1 MTTKQFITRNLRQY
15 VNLAAK
21 QRVYAEYTDNPLEKA
36 AYTARASAY
45 DIMADDMREIL
56 EDAEDINKMSPPVLV
71 TRTSPKGDGL

>member
-21 QRVYAEYTDNPLEKA
+21 QRVYSEYTDNPLEKA

-56 EDAEDINKMSPPVLV
+56 EDAEDINKNEPARAGN
-71 TRTSPKGDGL
+71 TDEPKG

>member
-15 VNLAAK
+15 MNLAAK

-36 AYTARASAY
+36 ACAARASAY

-56 EDAEDINKMSPPVLV
+56 EDADDIN
-71 TRTSPKGDGL
+71 

>member
-1 MTTKQFITRNLRQY
+1 MTAKQFITRNLRQY

-56 EDAEDINKMSPPVLV
+56 EDAEDINKKEPARAGN
-71 TRTSPKGDGL
+71 TDEPKG

>member
-56 EDAEDINKMSPPVLV
+56 EDAEDINKKEPARAGN
-71 TRTSPKGDGL
+71 TNEPKG

>member
-56 EDAEDINKMSPPVLV
+56 EDAEDINKKEPARAGNTDEL
-71 TRTSPKGDGL
+71 KG

>member
-1 MTTKQFITRNLRQY
+1 MTAKQFITRNLRQY
-15 VNLAAK
+15 MNLAAK

-56 EDAEDINKMSPPVLV
+56 EDAEDINKKEPARAGNTDEL
-71 TRTSPKGDGL
+71 KG

>member
-15 VNLAAK
+15 TNLAAK

-36 AYTARASAY
+36 AYAARASVY

-56 EDAEDINKMSPPVLV
+56 EDADDIN
-71 TRTSPKGDGL
+71 

>member
-36 AYTARASAY
+36 AYAARASAY

-56 EDAEDINKMSPPVLV
+56 EDAEDINKKEPARAGN
-71 TRTSPKGDGL
+71 TNEPKG

>member
-56 EDAEDINKMSPPVLV
+56 EDAEDNNKNEPARAGN
-71 TRTSPKGDGL
+71 TDEPKG

>member
-36 AYTARASAY
+36 AYAARASAY

-56 EDAEDINKMSPPVLV
+56 EDAEDINKKESARAGN
-71 TRTSPKGDGL
+71 TNEPKG

>member
-36 AYTARASAY
+36 AYAARAPAY

-56 EDAEDINKMSPPVLV
+56 EDAEDINKKEPARAGN
-71 TRTSPKGDGL
+71 TNEPKG

>member
-36 AYTARASAY
+36 AYAARASAY

-56 EDAEDINKMSPPVLV
+56 EDAEDINKKEPARAGN
-71 TRTSPKGDGL
+71 TDEPKG

>member
-36 AYTARASAY
+36 AYAARASAY

-56 EDAEDINKMSPPVLV
+56 EDAEDINKKEPARAGD
-71 TRTSPKGDGL
+71 TDEPKG

>member
-36 AYTARASAY
+36 AYAARASAY
-45 DIMADDMREIL
+45 DIMADDMR
-56 EDAEDINKMSPPVLV
+56 
-71 TRTSPKGDGL
+71 

>member
-21 QRVYAEYTDNPLEKA
+21 HRVYAECTDNPLEKA
-36 AYTARASAY
+36 AYAARASAY

-56 EDAEDINKMSPPVLV
+56 EDAEDINKKEPARAGN
-71 TRTSPKGDGL
+71 TNEPKG

>member
-56 EDAEDINKMSPPVLV
+56 EDAEDINKNEPACVGN
-71 TRTSPKGDGL
+71 TDEPKG

>member
-15 VNLAAK
+15 VNLSAK

-56 EDAEDINKMSPPVLV
+56 EEAEDINKNEPARAGNTDEL
-71 TRTSPKGDGL
+71 KG